1 MHFGSQREASEA
13 LLLKMQ
19 FRTKDRRKMKP
30 KRLNRDTKRTFWVV
44 WLFFL
49 SCCFELEGTLFFP
62 SLPLESNN
70 QKKTTSPQ
78 FVWQLLRAIS
88 LSRKNYKL
96 IFACSYMELQ
106 YLVTSYRCREQGSP
120 FLWSHFAYPGHW
132 QWLHCTS
139 LHHIQRLGFGP
150 GLLDLE
156 TWTRW

>member
-1 MHFGSQREASEA
+1 MDKQKQAETSFLGFQLQKEWAVHFGSQREASEA

-120 FLWSHFAYPGHW
+120 FL
-132 QWLHCTS
+132 
-139 LHHIQRLGFGP
+139 
-150 GLLDLE
+150 
-156 TWTRW
+156 